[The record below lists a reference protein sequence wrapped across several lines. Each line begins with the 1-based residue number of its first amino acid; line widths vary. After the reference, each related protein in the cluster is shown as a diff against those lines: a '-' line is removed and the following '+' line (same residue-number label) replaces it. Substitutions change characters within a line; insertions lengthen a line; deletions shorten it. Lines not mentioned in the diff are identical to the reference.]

1 MIEMSSNGEYSEN
14 EFFEHESTVE
24 KLKKEIKA
32 DLEKAKNE
40 GNLIMDTV
48 AYPTSYV
55 WRNIAKL
62 ALKVADKEDWFDR
75 YFDRNSDYHD

>member
-48 AYPTSYV
+48 AYPTS
-55 WRNIAKL
+55 
-62 ALKVADKEDWFDR
+62 
-75 YFDRNSDYHD
+75 